1 MFLHNI
7 KKWVQFFDMFILNL
21 MVSRSSKQRGVT
33 IIEYALIAAA
43 ITIAA
48 VVFLPKIGSYVSN
61 TFSTI
66 CSGVANGGAC

>member
-1 MFLHNI
+1 MGHA

-61 TFSTI
+61 TFSQI
-66 CSGVANGGAC
+66 CSGIANGGAC

>member
-1 MFLHNI
+1 MSSFKKSVHFLDI
-7 KKWVQFFDMFILNL
+7 FILNL
-21 MVSRSSKQRGVT
+21 MVSRASKQRGVT

-61 TFSTI
+61 TFSQI
-66 CSGVANGGAC
+66 CSGIANGGAC